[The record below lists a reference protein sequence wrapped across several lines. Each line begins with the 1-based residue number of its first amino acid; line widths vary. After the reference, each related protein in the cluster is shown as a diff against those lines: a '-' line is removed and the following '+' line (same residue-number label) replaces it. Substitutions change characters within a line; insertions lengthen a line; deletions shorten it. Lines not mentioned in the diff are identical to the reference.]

1 MTAYRDHHVL
11 PADGLSEAPALSPPQ
26 CSVLIATYRS
36 EYLVETLRS
45 VLRQVQVDIE
55 IIVLDDAND
64 DDCRR
69 SVAALGDDRVIYVSH
84 EKPLGPALNHAH
96 GIELARG
103 RYVAIVNHD
112 DVVEPEFLRRLSS
125 ELEAY
130 PSANA
135 AFSRP
140 RVIDG
145 SGEFN
150 QALTDRAWRNWG
162 VASLTPGLIVSWSQV
177 GPRPGFP
184 FIPSGLFRTDAIKKV
199 KIPRIVGGAYD
210 YWIAYR
216 VARNAP
222 VIHVD
227 EALGYWREHPGN
239 LTGKRSWRTSMEG
252 LYIDARIFV
261 DRQLPWR
268 SRAAAIARLPR
279 TLASTIKSAI
289 RDLTTSR
296 TKG

>member
-1 MTAYRDHHVL
+1 MTAHTEQHVL
-11 PADGLSEAPALSPPQ
+11 PAEGQSKVAATNPPQ

-36 EYLVETLRS
+36 KYLVETLQS
-45 VLRQVQVDIE
+45 VLNQVQADLE

-64 DDCRR
+64 EDCRA
-69 SVAALGDDRVIYVSH
+69 SVTALGDDRVIYVSH
-84 EKPLGPALNHAH
+84 QQPLGPALNHAH

-103 RYVAIVNHD
+103 QYVAIVNHD
-112 DVVEPEFLRRLSS
+112 DVVEPEFLHRLSS
-125 ELEAY
+125 ELAAC

-145 SGEFN
+145 SGKFN
-150 QALTDRAWRNWG
+150 QALTDNAWHNWG
-162 VASLTPGLIVSWSQV
+162 VATLAPGLIASWSRV
-177 GPRPGFP
+177 APRPGFP
-184 FIPSGLFRTDAIKKV
+184 FIPSGVFRAAAIKNV

-216 VARNAP
+216 VARHAP

-239 LTGKRSWRTSMEG
+239 LTRKRSWRTSIEG
-252 LYIDARIFV
+252 LYIDARIFA
-261 DRQLPWR
+261 DRELPWR
-268 SRAAAIARLPR
+268 SRADAVARLPR

-289 RDLTTSR
+289 RDMATSR
-296 TKG
+296 ARR